1 MSSNFS
7 DPPGAVAVTQLSSML
22 WSADDAIV
30 GKRLDGTIIS
40 WNPAAEQLF
49 GYTTDDIVG
58 QSIRLLLPL
67 DRQEEEDRIVVQL
80 LQGERISHFETVRRR
95 KDGTLVDVSVSVA
108 PILNHEGQVV
118 GASKIARDI
127 STLVAARKQAVRLT
141 QFLRAHVSASR
152 AIAKSLPDIELFAEI
167 CRICVELGGVR
178 LACVVEPELDQLHLQ
193 FCAGLAP
200 DEAQVL
206 ANSETLR
213 ALVAQALAGGTA
225 AVSLTAGLPAA
236 APVATGPA
244 LQAGEALAALPFRR
258 SSRVSGALVLV
269 AGHIDFFD
277 TAMME
282 LLADLMTD
290 MSFALSNRARTAEF
304 EGIVQSASDAII
316 AVDTDRRILRM
327 NPAAT
332 EMFRWPEAEAL
343 GQPIDRLIPERFRA
357 GHAELMDRFGT
368 EAGMS
373 RQMGEARALAG
384 LRADGTEFPIE
395 ATVSRFGNG
404 RDLRLIVALRDV
416 STLREAEQ
424 AQLARKQAEAANQAK
439 TEFLSFMSHEL
450 RTPLN
455 AILGFAQVM
464 LSEQTPEPS
473 KRQRGQLGHIRAA
486 GKHLHVLIS
495 DLLDMGRI
503 EAGKLAVDCQPLAL
517 EDALD
522 DVFLVLDAMA
532 QSAGLRFEKPRDLA
546 RLPLVLADATRLR
559 QLLLNLLSNAIKYNR
574 PKGSVNVFASV
585 SDDAVILHVEDTG
598 IGMSAAQVEQLFVP
612 YNRLGRES
620 SRIEGVGIGL
630 VVTKKLVDLMNM
642 KLHIE
647 SEPGKGTRA
656 TLTIPRADPGA
667 VQQSSTDSQHGA
679 LEAGEIEGV
688 VLSVEDNE
696 VNQLLVEA
704 ALGNSPK
711 VELLQ
716 AGDGASGLRLARARQ
731 PDLILLDL
739 TLPDMDG
746 YQFMREM
753 ADDIR
758 IAAIPIMV
766 LSALSEPEDVER
778 ALQHGAVEYMTK
790 PIDLRLFIEK
800 LSAILSQNPSP
811 PHD

>member
-7 DPPGAVAVTQLSSML
+7 DPPAAVAVTQLALML

-30 GKRLDGTIIS
+30 NKRLDGTITA

-49 GYTTDDIVG
+49 GYAAEDIVG
-58 QSIRLLLPL
+58 QSIRLLLPP
-67 DRQEEEDRIVVQL
+67 DRQEEEDRVVAQL
-80 LQGERISHFETVRRR
+80 VHGERIRHFETVRRR
-95 KDGTLVDVSVSVA
+95 KDGTLVDVSVSIA
-108 PILNHEGQVV
+108 PILNHVGQVV
-118 GASKIARDI
+118 GATKIARDI
-127 STLVAARKQAVRLT
+127 STLVAARKQTVRVT

-152 AIAKSLPDIELFAEI
+152 AIAKSSTDIELFAEI

-178 LACVVEPELDQLHLQ
+178 LACVVEPGSDQLRLQ
-193 FCAGLAP
+193 SCAGLQP
-200 DEAQVL
+200 DEAQYL
-206 ANSETLR
+206 AETEALR
-213 ALVAQALAGGTA
+213 AVVGPALAGGE
-225 AVSLTAGLPAA
+225 AVASLSAGLPPAV
-236 APVATGPA
+236 PVEPGPA
-244 LQAGEALAALPFRR
+244 LQASEALAAVPFRR
-258 SSRVSGALVLV
+258 GGRISGALVLV
-269 AGHIDFFD
+269 AGHVDFFD
-277 TAMME
+277 TAIME

-290 MSFALSNRARTAEF
+290 MSFALTNRATTAEF

-327 NPAAT
+327 NPAAA
-332 EMFRWPEAEAL
+332 EMFRWREAEAL

-368 EAGMS
+368 GAGLP
-373 RQMGEARALAG
+373 RRMGAARALSG

-395 ATVSRFGNG
+395 ATVSRFGSG

-416 STLREAEQ
+416 SSLREAEE
-424 AQLARKQAEAANQAK
+424 AQVARNQAEVANQSK

-464 LSEQTPEPS
+464 LNEHTPQPS
-473 KRQRGQLGHIRAA
+473 KRQREQLGHIRAA

-503 EAGKLAVDCQPLAL
+503 EAGKLVVQCKPLSMEDVL
-517 EDALD
+517 E
-522 DVFLVLDAMA
+522 DVFLVLDTMA
-532 QSAGLRFEKPRDLA
+532 QSAGLQFEKPRDLA
-546 RLPLVLADATRLR
+546 GLPLVLADATRLR
-559 QLLLNLLSNAIKYNR
+559 QVLLNLLSNAIKYNR

-585 SDDAVILHVEDTG
+585 SDDAVILHVEDSG
-598 IGMSAAQVEQLFVP
+598 IGMSAEQVEQLFVP

-620 SRIEGVGIGL
+620 SGIEGVGIGL
-630 VVTKKLVDLMNM
+630 VVTKLLVDLMNM
-642 KLHIE
+642 KLQIE

-656 TLTIPRADPGA
+656 KLIVPRADPGA
-667 VQQSSTDSQHGA
+667 IQQRHTDSQHAA

-704 ALGNSPK
+704 ALGRSPK

-753 ADDIR
+753 ADDIQ

-766 LSALSEPEDVER
+766 LSALSEPEDVAR
-778 ALQHGAVEYMTK
+778 ALKHGAVEYLTK